1 MARRRTKREDW
12 YSSECEGDYE
22 VVMEGGRKG
31 EWARQTQVARFMRR
45 VMAFSLLGVL
55 LSSEHDVGHD
65 NAVHLDSGCSTVV
78 RS

>member
-1 MARRRTKREDW
+1 MGKTNPSCPFYAAGNGILQWLAKHAASVSRTRIL
-12 YSSECEGDYE
+12 
-22 VVMEGGRKG
+22 
-31 EWARQTQVARFMRR
+31 T
-45 VMAFSLLGVL
+45 SLLGVL